1 MLTASLDSVFY
12 FRFTS
17 INTRLPPQSP
27 RQCFQKRLIIC
38 AYFGDLASADLG
50 NVVLELVEDLDLEVA
65 RV

>member
-17 INTRLPPQSP
+17 VNTRLPPQSP
-27 RQCFQKRLIIC
+27 RQCFTGVDGLRQF
-38 AYFGDLASADLG
+38 FGDLASADLG
-50 NVVLELVEDLDLEVA
+50 NVVLELVEDLDLGVA

>member
-1 MLTASLDSVFY
+1 VSTASLDSLFY

-17 INTRLPPQSP
+17 INTCLPPQSP
-27 RQCFQKRLIIC
+27 RQCFTRVDGLHQF
-38 AYFGDLASADLG
+38 FGGLASADLG